1 MIVQHYKI
9 NFMKNRMFSKIAVL
23 LLISIGFVTKANSQA
38 ALLVLIF
45 GDKAATEKF
54 NFSIVGGLNMSGI
67 SNMPDNH
74 SVLGPNF
81 GLGINIK
88 LSEKW
93 FLKPEFKPLNPRGFK
108 GNASLLTGTIVDGP
122 FANVPTER
130 ALNYIDIPVL
140 IHYQIIDNILFGVGP
155 QINFLRKAHEK
166 FEGKNN
172 AVYDQDIKEKLNTT
186 DYGVTAAV
194 TYQMITKRNGK
205 GINVQLRYYQGLA
218 DVYKNIGSNK
228 NNTFSINFE
237 FPFISDEIAKKN
249 LGK

>member
-1 MIVQHYKI
+1 MTT
-9 NFMKNRMFSKIAVL
+9 VL
-23 LLISIGFVTKANSQA
+23 KASSQA

-45 GDKAATEKF
+45 GDKAASEKF
-54 NFSIVGGLNMSGI
+54 NFSIVGGLNI
-67 SNMPDNH
+67 SSISDRPDNH

-81 GLGINIK
+81 GLGINMK

-93 FLKPEFKPLNPRGFK
+93 FLKPEFKPINPRGFK
-108 GNASLLTGTIVDGP
+108 GNSSLLTGTIVDGP

-130 ALNYIDIPVL
+130 SLNYIDIPVL
-140 IHYQIIDNILFGVGP
+140 LHYQIIDKVLFGLGP
-155 QINFLRKAHEK
+155 QINFLTKAQEK
-166 FEGKNN
+166 FEGKND
-172 AVYDQDIKEKLNTT
+172 ATYDQNIKDKLNTT
-186 DYGVTAAV
+186 DYGITAAL

-237 FPFISDEIAKKN
+237 FPFISDAIAEKN
-249 LGK
+249 LKKVD

>member
-1 MIVQHYKI
+1 MIMMTMVTRVQ
-9 NFMKNRMFSKIAVL
+9 
-23 LLISIGFVTKANSQA
+23 SQA

-81 GLGINIK
+81 GLGINMK
-88 LSEKW
+88 LSKKW

-108 GNASLLTGTIVDGP
+108 GNSSLLTGTVVDGP

-140 IHYQIIDNILFGVGP
+140 IHYQIIDNVLFGLGP
-155 QINFLRKAHEK
+155 QINFLRKAQEK
-166 FEGKNN
+166 FEGKNG
-172 AVYDQDIKEKLNTT
+172 ATYDQNIKDKLNST
-186 DYGVTAAV
+186 DYGITAAL

-218 DVYKNIGSNK
+218 DVYKNVGSNK

-249 LGK
+249 LEK

>member
-1 MIVQHYKI
+1 MV
-9 NFMKNRMFSKIAVL
+9 FAMTTVL
-23 LLISIGFVTKANSQA
+23 KASSQA

-45 GDKAATEKF
+45 GDKAASEKF

-81 GLGINIK
+81 GLGINMK

-108 GNASLLTGTIVDGP
+108 GNSSLLTGTIVDGP

-130 ALNYIDIPVL
+130 SLNYIDIPVL
-140 IHYQIIDNILFGVGP
+140 LHYQIIDKVLFGLGP
-155 QINFLRKAHEK
+155 QINFLTKAQEK
-166 FEGKNN
+166 FEGKND
-172 AVYDQDIKEKLNTT
+172 ATYDQNIKDKLNTT
-186 DYGVTAAV
+186 DYGITAAL

-205 GINVQLRYYQGLA
+205 GINVQLRYYQGLS
-218 DVYKNIGSNK
+218 DVYKNLGSNK

-237 FPFISDEIAKKN
+237 FPFITDAIAEKN
-249 LGK
+249 LKKVE